1 MTHVRWISPVGVER
15 SVDDIEAILAEAK
28 RPDTE
33 LSVTALDRGPPHV
46 EYHYYESLVLPEV
59 LHRVK
64 EAEQD
69 GVDATVLGCF
79 YDLGLDEARE
89 LADDMAVAAPAEAT
103 THLATTMGDSFSV
116 LVGRQKWVP
125 QMRERVRRYG
135 FGDHLASFKPL
146 DLGVVDF
153 QADPDETAARLRT
166 AAREAVEED
175 GAEVLI
181 LGCTAEYG
189 FYRELQDELGVPV
202 LDAVT
207 APFKFAELLAELRSF
222 GWTHSKIGGHQGPP
236 IEEIREY
243 GIADE
248 FDTRGVWGGDAA

>member
-1 MTHVRWISPVGVER
+1 MTRIRWISPVGVER
-15 SVDDIEAILAEAK
+15 AVDDIERILLDAK

-64 EAEQD
+64 EAERD

-89 LADDMAVAAPAEAT
+89 VADEMAIAAPAEAT
-103 THLATTMGDSFSV
+103 THLATTMGDTFSV
-116 LVGRQKWVP
+116 LVGRRKWVP

-135 FGDHLASFKPL
+135 FGDQLASFKPL
-146 DLGVVDF
+146 DLGVLDF
-153 QADPDETAARLRT
+153 QTDPGETADRLVT
-166 AAREAVEED
+166 AAREAVEDD
-175 GAEVLI
+175 GAEVLV

-222 GWTHSKIGGHQGPP
+222 GWSHSNVGGYESPP
-236 IEEIREY
+236 LEEIREY
-243 GIADE
+243 GLADQFE
-248 FDTRGVWGGDAA
+248 TRGVWEGDHG